1 MAHLEGYVS
10 HIRFHNEEN
19 GYTVLELETT
29 HGDEILVG
37 TFHYISEGEYLQAE
51 CEFTEHPTHGPQ
63 YQVISYSV
71 KEPEDKAAMERYL
84 TSGAIKG
91 LGPALAARVIK
102 KFKGDTFRIIEE
114 EPERLAEVKGIS
126 LKKAMNIAVQFQE
139 KQEMRHA
146 MMFLGEYGIPNHFA
160 VRIFQE
166 YGDQM
171 YEILKTNPYKL
182 AEDIHGIG
190 FRIADGIAAKAG
202 IAADSEHRIGAA
214 VLYVL
219 QQGIGSGHVYLP
231 KEILCRNTGQLLGMP
246 SEFIGDHLINLVLD
260 KKLMIRTV
268 GEEERV
274 YLSSYYF
281 MEMNTSRMLLDLD
294 LQFPM
299 EKGELEQRLAA
310 LEEEAEIQLDLQQ
323 KSAVEKAMTE
333 GVLIVTGGPGTG
345 KTTTINLMIRSF
357 EMQDKEIALAAP
369 TGRAAK
375 RMTEATGHE
384 AKTVHRLLELNGG
397 IDEGEQYHFEK
408 NEENPIEADVIIV
421 DEMSMVDISL
431 MYALL
436 KAVLPGTRL
445 ILVGDSNQLPSVGPG
460 NVLKDMIDSG
470 AFPVVC
476 LTKIYRQEATS
487 HIVLNAHKINH
498 GDSISLDNKNRDF
511 FFFQKN
517 DIRSVMGGIVYLVR
531 NRLPEYI
538 GVNPFDIQVLTP
550 MRKGELGVTHLN
562 EVLQY
567 YLNPASQN
575 KEERE
580 VRDGIFREGDKVMQ
594 IKNNY
599 KLEWKI
605 VNEKGFSVEEGLG
618 VFNGD
623 MGIIKQIN
631 TFTEKVTVI
640 FDEGRQVEYP
650 FSNLDELELAYAIT
664 IHKSQGSEY
673 PAVVLPL
680 LSGPSILC
688 NRNLLYTAVTRAQKC
703 VAIVGKQ
710 SMVEQMI
717 RNETE
722 QKRYTG
728 LKECLQSLDMPMQME

>member
-63 YQVISYSV
+63 YQVTSYTV

-84 TSGAIKG
+84 SSGAIKG
-91 LGPALAARVIK
+91 MGPALAERVIK

-146 MMFLGEYGIPNHFA
+146 MMFLADYGIPNHFA

-166 YGDQM
+166 YGDRM

-214 VLYVL
+214 ILYVL
-219 QQGIGSGHVYLP
+219 QQSIGSGHVYLP

-246 SEFIGDHLINLVLD
+246 AEFIADHLINLVLD
-260 KKLMIRTV
+260 KKLMIRTS
-268 GEEERV
+268 GEEEHV

-299 EKGELEQRLAA
+299 EKGEMEQRLAA

-333 GVLIVTGGPGTG
+333 GILIVTGGPGTG
-345 KTTTINLMIRSF
+345 KTTTINLMIRCF
-357 EMQDKEIALAAP
+357 EMQDMEIALAAP

-384 AKTVHRLLELNGG
+384 AKTIHRLLELNGG
-397 IDEGEQYHFEK
+397 IEEGDQYHFEK
-408 NEENPIEADVIIV
+408 NEENPIETDVIIV

-460 NVLKDMIDSG
+460 NVLKDMIESEV
-470 AFPVVC
+470 FPVVR

-511 FFFQKN
+511 FFFQKD

-538 GVNPFDIQVLTP
+538 GANPFDIQVLTP
-550 MRKGELGVTHLN
+550 MRKGELGVAHLN
-562 EVLQY
+562 QVLQY
-567 YLNPASQN
+567 YLNPASPD

-599 KLEWKI
+599 KIEWKV

-631 TFTEKVTVI
+631 TFTERVTVI
-640 FDEGRQVEYP
+640 FDEHRQVEYP

-703 VAIVGKQ
+703 VSIVGRQ

-728 LKECLQSLDMPMQME
+728 LRECLTDNKNLV